1 MWTLKKQKLEQR
13 KERKEENNGLDS
25 PQEWEERKVF
35 QNKRKTS
42 YFLKLALFIHHSFIT
57 VSMITVHLPYSQPSP
72 ESSLPDSGKLSSS
85 FSQT

>member
-1 MWTLKKQKLEQR
+1 MWTLEQR

-35 QNKRKTS
+35 QNKIKTS